1 MYPVSLK
8 SFFKSSSYIV
18 IVLEVFAFLR
28 AISFS
33 RSPLRSTR
41 LHSVSSEL
49 SFLGTSLG
57 SVFETLYQDPSI

>member
-8 SFFKSSSYIV
+8 SFFKSSSYV
-18 IVLEVFAFLR
+18 VMVLGVFAFLH

-41 LHSVSSEL
+41 FHSVSSE
-49 SFLGTSLG
+49 
-57 SVFETLYQDPSI
+57 